1 MADTTAASA
10 NDRTVDLAPV
20 LDALATDG
28 WCVRPDFLPAPLVE
42 ALARECRL
50 RHATGGFHSAG
61 MGSGAARV
69 VSESRGDQ
77 VLWLE
82 AHDPHPAVADY
93 QGQMEALR
101 LSVNRELFMGLRDL
115 EAHFALYPPGARYLR
130 HLDRFRDDD
139 RRALTAIVYL
149 NDAWEAADGGQLRF
163 WPDAEGTGPA
173 LEFFPLGG
181 TLVTFLS
188 DRFWHEVLPARR
200 ERLALT
206 GWFRR
211 R

>member
-1 MADTTAASA
+1 MPATALLEERPADP
-10 NDRTVDLAPV
+10 APV

-28 WCVRPDFLPAPLVE
+28 WCVRPDFLPAPLVA

-50 RHATGGFHSAG
+50 RHAAGGFHSAG
-61 MGSGAARV
+61 TGSGAAPV
-69 VSESRGDQ
+69 ISEGRGDR

-82 AHDPHPAVADY
+82 TGDPHPAVAGY
-93 QGQMEALR
+93 QACLEGLR
-101 LSVNRELFMGLRDL
+101 QAVNRDLFMGLRDL
-115 EAHFALYPPGARYLR
+115 EAHFALYPPGARYRR

-149 NDAWEAADGGQLRF
+149 NQDWEAADGGQLRF
-163 WPDAEGTGPA
+163 WPDAEGSGPA
-173 LEFFPLGG
+173 LEFLPRGG
-181 TLVTFLS
+181 TLVTFLA
-188 DRFWHEVLPARR
+188 DQFWHEVLPARR